1 MNRKRTTTNIPV
13 KTIVTGTT
21 IAAIRL
27 ASRVLLLLLL
37 LGTAA
42 VETSLVLTG
51 TPLVANPVVLVC
63 TEAEM
68 LENWSSGI

>member
-1 MNRKRTTTNIPV
+1 MNRKRTTTNIPI

-21 IAAIRL
+21 IAAISL
-27 ASRVLLLLLL
+27 ASRVLLLL

>member
-1 MNRKRTTTNIPV
+1 MNRKRTTTNIPI
-13 KTIVTGTT
+13 KTIVIGTT

-27 ASRVLLLLLL
+27 ASRVLLLL
-37 LGTAA
+37 GTAA
-42 VETSLVLTG
+42 VETSLVLTR

-68 LENWSSGI
+68 LENWSLGI

>member
-27 ASRVLLLLLL
+27 ASRVLLLLL